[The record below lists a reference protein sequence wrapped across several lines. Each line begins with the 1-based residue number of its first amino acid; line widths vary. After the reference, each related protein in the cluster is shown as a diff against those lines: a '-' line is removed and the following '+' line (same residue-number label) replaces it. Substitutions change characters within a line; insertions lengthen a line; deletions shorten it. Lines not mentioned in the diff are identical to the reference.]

1 VLLVCVAVLAG
12 GLGVLAYATH
22 LLRRPEQQTIDA
34 RFAIRGSEAHRTAG
48 LVVVGV
54 DEPTFD
60 YFRNA
65 GLAARWPFPRRYD
78 ARVIER
84 LRRAGAKVIGVDIQ
98 FTEES
103 DPADDNALVEAI
115 AASHGVVLATT
126 EVGPHGTTSVLGG
139 DSVLREIGARAA
151 NTSVVPDSDGVLR
164 RMQYSI
170 QGLKTFAVVAA
181 EVASG
186 RAISAKRFGGPTH
199 PVPIDYSGPPGTV
212 RELSYSNVYAGRFS
226 PALVAGKIVIVGA
239 TAPTLHDTHQAATSG
254 SEPMAGPEVLANT
267 TATAL
272 AGIPLRDASGWVNI
286 ALIVLLGCVAPLSA
300 IRLPP
305 LRSLLGSLVVGIV
318 VTVTIQLAFDKGKV
332 VAFTYPLGALVIATL
347 GTLAVVYLSEAFERQ
362 RVRAMFMRFV
372 PAEVVDDVLA
382 RTDDN
387 LRLGALERDCTVL
400 FSDLRGFTTYSEGQ
414 PAERVIEVVNFYV
427 NEMTEAILDAG
438 GTLVSYLGD
447 GILALFGAPLEQPDH
462 ADRALAA
469 AREMLGPRL
478 RRLNTWLEEEGR
490 GSFRMGIGL
499 NSGPVMAGNVGSDQ
513 RLQYTVIGDTV
524 NTASRLEGMTKGS
537 GYQLLLAE
545 SVSSRLHNGR
555 EELVF
560 VDELE
565 VRGRA
570 ERVRVWSLAEARA
583 AA

>member
-1 VLLVCVAVLAG
+1 
-12 GLGVLAYATH
+12 
-22 LLRRPEQQTIDA
+22 
-34 RFAIRGSEAHRTAG
+34 
-48 LVVVGV
+48 
-54 DEPTFD
+54 
-60 YFRNA
+60 
-65 GLAARWPFPRRYD
+65 
-78 ARVIER
+78 
-84 LRRAGAKVIGVDIQ
+84 
-98 FTEES
+98 
-103 DPADDNALVEAI
+103 
-115 AASHGVVLATT
+115 
-126 EVGPHGTTSVLGG
+126 VLGG
-139 DSVLREIGARAA
+139 DAVLRQIGARAA
-151 NTSVVPDSDGVLR
+151 NSQLIPDSDGVLR
-164 RMQYSI
+164 RMQYSLG
-170 QGLKTFAVVAA
+170 GLKTFAVAAA
-181 EVASG
+181 EAAAG
-186 RAISAKRFGGPTH
+186 HPIGAAAFGGARH
-199 PVPIDYSGPPGTV
+199 PVPIDYAGPPGTV
-212 RELSYSNVYAGRFS
+212 REVSYADVYAGHV
-226 PALVAGKIVIVGA
+226 PAGLLAGKIVIVGA
-239 TAPTLHDTHQAATSG
+239 TVPTLHDTHEAPTSG
-254 SEPMAGPEVLANT
+254 SEQMAGAEVLANA
-267 TATAL
+267 TATARD
-272 AGIPLRDASGWVNI
+272 GVPLRDAGGWVNI
-286 ALIVLLGCVAPLSA
+286 ALIVLLGCIAPLAS
-300 IRLPP
+300 IRVPP
-305 LRSLLGSLVVGIV
+305 LRSLLGSLVVGTLV
-318 VTVTIQLAFDKGKV
+318 AVAIQLAFDDGRI
-332 VAFTYPLGALVIATL
+332 VAFTYPLGALVLATL
-347 GTLAVVYLSEAFERQ
+347 GTLAVIYLSEAFERQ
-362 RVRAMFMRFV
+362 RVRAMFVRFV

-469 AREMLGPRL
+469 AREMLGSRL
-478 RRLNTWLEEEGR
+478 RRLNAWLEREGR

-545 SVSSRLHNGR
+545 SVSSRLTNGR
-555 EELVF
+555 EQLVF

-583 AA
+583 PA